1 MEFKKIKS
9 RVTSVRLLLAGAI
22 GLLLYFAHVA
32 FIPVALAL
40 LIFLVYQWV
49 IGRRAYRAG
58 RTGDLDEFEAGAK
71 ELTAG

>member
-9 RVTSVRLLLAGAI
+9 RVTSVRLLLAFAI

-40 LIFLVYQWV
+40 LIFPCSPGPWKPC
-49 IGRRAYRAG
+49 IAATYRVASAL
-58 RTGDLDEFEAGAK
+58 R
-71 ELTAG
+71 